1 MESPNKKEK
10 QQKWQAA
17 KEANASMESDDSM
30 SKHTFIDVHIFRQV
44 DYLWLFND
52 KLKFSERKDFVL
64 EDAAIPPQDMLE
76 MHVLNRMS
84 LTEYFRAKHSEEG
97 EDQLMDHEWADEN
110 IDEEIKEVLSSAA
123 NSADMPLDIVA
134 HMEYFYNT
142 LDCHFKT

>member
-1 MESPNKKEK
+1 M
-10 QQKWQAA
+10 
-17 KEANASMESDDSM
+17 
-30 SKHTFIDVHIFRQV
+30 
-44 DYLWLFND
+44 
-52 KLKFSERKDFVL
+52 L

-84 LTEYFRAKHSEEG
+84 LTEYFRTKHSEKG
-97 EDQLMDHEWADEN
+97 DDQLMDHEWADEN

-123 NSADMPLDIVA
+123 NSAGMPLDIVA